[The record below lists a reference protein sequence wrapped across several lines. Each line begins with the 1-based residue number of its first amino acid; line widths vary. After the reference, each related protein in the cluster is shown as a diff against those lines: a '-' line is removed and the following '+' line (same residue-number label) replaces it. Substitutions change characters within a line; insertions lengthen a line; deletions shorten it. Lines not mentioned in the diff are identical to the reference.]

1 MPARTELDSVLARIP
16 CRPMAAYPQT
26 VSGSR
31 VAALAVTAV
40 TAALLVAAGFAAAVH
55 PSVEH
60 IAMLLVALVLA
71 AASLLA
77 ARMVLGAQP
86 TSALGPL
93 LTLPGLVATIAL
105 AGEISQTQGTHR
117 FGEVYI
123 TAASQ
128 GAWVL
133 VYVALAV
140 VLLFFPRGR
149 LETRSDRW
157 LLTTILVDAA
167 VFMVVAATAPGPYL
181 APDQASPHVFGT
193 LPSVGS
199 DIGTAVSLVSLLVTL
214 VWLVVRLVRRRQGAG
229 ERERR
234 QWRWLSLVAAILP
247 ATLLGSWLSYL
258 VAGPTD
264 VTLAVGFAAMYLAVP
279 LVIAVAVARPHL
291 FDVDLVLAS
300 TATHAVLSGCLLAVF
315 TIANLTAGLM
325 TAKTSPVVA
334 VAATALCAALLWP
347 LRSRLQRRID
357 SWLYPARKRAY
368 VALDQLHTDSIA
380 GNARPEELQSVLQ
393 TALHDPG
400 LRVAYLVPNS
410 GTYADAIGAPFL
422 DGLSGST
429 SVSLGNDQ
437 IGAIVAGP
445 QTSREL
451 LAQVARYAAPLV
463 EVVRL
468 RVELSIA
475 LREIEASRRRL
486 LQVGYDERVRLER
499 DLHDGA
505 QQRLVSVGM
514 ALRLA
519 QRQLPRGGIDIS
531 GVLDEAVAELGT
543 AVSELRRVAHGIR
556 PACLDDGLLPAL
568 SDLVRSTPI
577 PVRVNVQAHA
587 LAGDLETTAYY
598 VAAEAIANAIKHSDA
613 QHIDLDVDA
622 RGDLLY
628 IRIADDGL
636 GGAKARSGSGLAGL
650 ADRIGASGGSLEITS
665 PDGLGTVIEAVLPC
679 GSS

>member
-1 MPARTELDSVLARIP
+1 
-16 CRPMAAYPQT
+16 
-26 VSGSR
+26 
-31 VAALAVTAV
+31 
-40 TAALLVAAGFAAAVH
+40 
-55 PSVEH
+55 
-60 IAMLLVALVLA
+60 MLIVALVLA
-71 AASLLA
+71 TTSLLA
-77 ARMVLGAQP
+77 AGMVLVAEP

-93 LTLPGLVATIAL
+93 LTLPGLAATVAL
-105 AGEISQTQGTHR
+105 AGEISQTHDTTTHR
-117 FGEVYI
+117 LGAAYV

-133 VYVALAV
+133 VYVVLAV

-157 LLTTILVDAA
+157 LLVAIVVDAA
-167 VFMVVAATAPGPYL
+167 VYLVVAATAPGPYL
-181 APDQASPHVFGT
+181 APDQTSPHVFGT
-193 LPSVGS
+193 MPAAAA
-199 DIGTAVSLVSLLVTL
+199 DIATAVSLIGLPVTL
-214 VWLVVRLVRRRQGAG
+214 VWLVVRLVRRRRGAS
-229 ERERR
+229 EREGR

-258 VAGPTD
+258 VAGSAD
-264 VTLAVGFAAMYLAVP
+264 VTLAVGFATMYLAVP

-300 TATHAVLSGCLLAVF
+300 TAMHAVFSTALLAVF
-315 TIANLTAGLM
+315 TVANVAAGLV
-325 TAKTSPVVA
+325 TANGSSVVA
-334 VAATALCAALLWP
+334 VAATALSAALLWP

-357 SWLYPARKRAY
+357 RWFYAARKRAY
-368 VALDQLHTDSIA
+368 SALDQLHADTVA
-380 GNARPEELQSVLQ
+380 GRARPEELQSVLQ
-393 TALHDPG
+393 HALHDPA
-400 LRVAYLVPNS
+400 LQVAYLVPNS
-410 GTYADAIGAPFL
+410 ATYADASGNPIL
-422 DGLSGST
+422 DDLSEPT
-429 SVSLGNDQ
+429 AINLGDEQ
-437 IGAIVAGP
+437 IGVIVTGP
-445 QTSREL
+445 QTSKEL
-451 LAQVARYAAPLV
+451 LSQVAHHAAPLV

-468 RVELSIA
+468 RVELNMA
-475 LREIEASRRRL
+475 LREIDASRRRL
-486 LQVGYDERVRLER
+486 LQVGYEERVRLER

-519 QRQLPRGGIDIS
+519 QRQIPRGGVDIS

-577 PVRVNVQAHA
+577 PVRVNVQTHA
-587 LAGDLETTAYY
+587 LADDLETTAYY
-598 VAAEAIANAIKHSDA
+598 VAAEAIANAIKYSDA
-613 QHIDLDVDA
+613 HHIDLDVDA

-636 GGAKARSGSGLAGL
+636 GGAKLRNGSGLAGL
-650 ADRIGASGGSLEITS
+650 ADRIGASGGNLEITS
-665 PDGLGTVIEAVLPC
+665 PVGLGTVIEAVLPC

>member
-1 MPARTELDSVLARIP
+1 VG
-16 CRPMAAYPQT
+16 
-26 VSGSR
+26 GSR
-31 VAALAVTAV
+31 VATLTVAAI
-40 TAALLVAAGFAAAVH
+40 TAAVLVAAGVAAAMN
-55 PSVEH
+55 PSGGHLV
-60 IAMLLVALVLA
+60 MLGVALVLA
-71 AASLLA
+71 TTSLLA
-77 ARMVLGAQP
+77 ARMVLRAQP
-86 TSALGPL
+86 TSGLGPL

-105 AGEISQTQGTHR
+105 AGEISQTHDAHR
-117 FGEVYI
+117 FGEAYV

-128 GAWVL
+128 GAWIL

-157 LLTTILVDAA
+157 LLTAILVDAA
-167 VFMVVAATAPGPYL
+167 LFMAVAATAPGPYP

-193 LPSVGS
+193 LPTVVSN
-199 DIGTAVSLVSLLVTL
+199 IGTAVGLLGLPATL
-214 VWLVVRLVRRRQGAG
+214 VWLVVRLVRRRRRAS

-258 VAGPTD
+258 VAGQAD
-264 VTLAVGFAAMYLAVP
+264 ITLAVGFAAMYLAVP

-300 TATHAVLSGCLLAVF
+300 TAMHAVLSASLLAVF
-315 TIANLTAGLM
+315 TVANVAAGLV
-325 TAKTSPVVA
+325 TAKASSVVA
-334 VAATALCAALLWP
+334 AAATALCAALLWP
-347 LRSRLQRRID
+347 LRSRLQHRID
-357 SWLYPARKRAY
+357 RWLYPARKRVY
-368 VALDQLHTDSIA
+368 VALDQLHADTIA
-380 GNARPEELQSVLQ
+380 GRARPEELQEVLQ
-393 TALHDPG
+393 TALHDPAV
-400 LRVAYLVPNS
+400 RVAYLVPNS
-410 GTYADAIGAPFL
+410 ATYADAKGTPIL
-422 DGLSGST
+422 DDL
-429 SVSLGNDQ
+429 SVSAPVRLGADQ

-445 QTSREL
+445 QTSKEL
-451 LAQVARYAAPLV
+451 LARVAHHAAPLV

-468 RVELSIA
+468 RVELSLA

-519 QRQLPRGGIDIS
+519 QRQIPRGSVDIS

-577 PVRVNVQAHA
+577 PVRVNVQTQT
-587 LAGDLETTAYY
+587 LADDLETTAYY
-598 VAAEAIANAIKHSDA
+598 VAAEAIANAIKHSGA
-613 QHIDLDVDA
+613 HHIDLDVDA
-622 RGDLLY
+622 RGDQLY

-636 GGAKARSGSGLAGL
+636 GGAQARSGSGLAGL
-650 ADRIGASGGSLEITS
+650 ADRIGAGGGSLEITS
-665 PDGLGTVIEAVLPC
+665 PVGLGTIIEAVLPC

>member
-1 MPARTELDSVLARIP
+1 VG
-16 CRPMAAYPQT
+16 
-26 VSGSR
+26 GSR
-31 VAALAVTAV
+31 VAVLAVAAI
-40 TAALLVAAGFAAAVH
+40 TAALLVAAGIAAAAN
-55 PSVEH
+55 PSAGHLV
-60 IAMLLVALVLA
+60 MLVVALILATTSLVAARTVLV
-71 AASLLA
+71 
-77 ARMVLGAQP
+77 AQP

-105 AGEISQTQGTHR
+105 AGEISQTHGTTHR
-117 FGEVYI
+117 IGAAYV

-149 LETRSDRW
+149 LETRSDRR
-157 LLTTILVDAA
+157 LLTAILVDAA
-167 VFMVVAATAPGPYL
+167 LFMVVAATAPGPYL

-193 LPSVGS
+193 LPSVVAT
-199 DIGTAVSLVSLLVTL
+199 IGTAVSLVGLPVTL
-214 VWLVVRLVRRRQGAG
+214 VWLVVRLVRRRRGAS
-229 ERERR
+229 EHERR
-234 QWRWLSLVAAILP
+234 QWRWMSLVAAILP

-258 VAGPTD
+258 VAGQGD
-264 VTLAVGFAAMYLAVP
+264 ITLAVGFAAMYLAVP

-300 TATHAVLSGCLLAVF
+300 TATHAVLSACLLAVF
-315 TIANLTAGLM
+315 TVANVVAGVV
-325 TAKTSPVVA
+325 TAKTSSVVA

-347 LRSRLQRRID
+347 LRRRLQHRID
-357 SWLYPARKRAY
+357 RWLYPARKRIY
-368 VALDQLHTDSIA
+368 VALDQLHVDTVT
-380 GNARPEELQSVLQ
+380 GRARPEELQSVLQ
-393 TALHDPG
+393 TALHDPT

-410 GTYADAIGAPFL
+410 ATYADANGAPIL
-422 DGLSGST
+422 DELPVST
-429 SVSLGNDQ
+429 AVSLGDAQ

-451 LAQVARYAAPLV
+451 LAQVAHYAAPLV

-468 RVELSIA
+468 RVELSMA
-475 LREIEASRRRL
+475 LHEIEASRRRL

-519 QRQLPRGGIDIS
+519 QRQLPRGGLDMS

-587 LAGDLETTAYY
+587 LADDLETTAYY

-613 QHIDLDVDA
+613 EHIDLDVDA

-665 PDGLGTVIEAVLPC
+665 PDGLGTIIEAVLPC